1 MSTLLLFPA
10 RQKKLLEG
18 LQNLLTLMV
27 IHFGSFLLFLSY
39 IFFLTR
45 FRPLLKK
52 IEVEAPDI
60 H

>member
-27 IHFGSFLLFLSY
+27 IHFGSLLFLSY